1 MDDSLL
7 APQVPVDL
15 DNCARE
21 PIHIPGSIQP
31 RGLLL
36 ALAADDLTVLHA
48 SDNTEGLLGIPAREL
63 LGGPLAGA
71 VGTEAAAVLAARFAE
86 PGEVRD
92 RNPLTLTVRGASVD
106 AILHR
111 PPRADGARERPD
123 TASPVTGTRTVAGTG
138 TGAQGAGGTAAG
150 VVVVELEAVSGDRPL
165 TYTGT
170 YQAVRGA
177 VESLNR
183 AHSLTALYD
192 TTAREVR
199 ELTGFDRVMV
209 YRFDEEYNGE
219 VVAEARRGDLN
230 PFVGLHYPAT
240 DIPSQA
246 RALYERSWIRLISD
260 VGYTPAPIVPTLDPR
275 TGAPLDLTFAT
286 LRSVSPI
293 HLEYL
298 QNMGVTAS
306 MSISLLKDGSLW
318 GLIACHHY
326 SGPFAPPY
334 GVRAAAEF
342 LGSALSLR
350 LVAQVEDERIAAAR
364 RVARDLAGLVAASR
378 DEAVPLA
385 EALTADDAI
394 LELLGADGVVVR
406 AQGDTRTLG
415 HAPGPAGRDALLAWA
430 GTTTG
435 DYACTTSLVRDVPEV
450 AALVPDVAGVLAIT
464 MSGGDAVAWLRR
476 EVVHSVDWGGDPH
489 NKALARLEGDT
500 VRLSPRRSFDRWR
513 ETVRGSSLP
522 WTDDQADTARLLRRH
537 VVEAMYTR
545 TQRDARAAETLQS
558 SALPAHLPQ
567 VPGWAL
573 DARYAPADGGRVG
586 GDWYDALTLPDGRLA
601 VVVGDVA
608 GHGLHAAS
616 TMGQLRNG
624 LRALLVRD
632 PDPAAAVTA
641 LDELVRATM
650 PGEMAT
656 LLVAVVDPGTGAVD
670 YVRAGHLPPVLLD
683 ADGDAVLTD
692 DVHTTPVGF
701 VTGHVTPGR
710 LTVAPGGSLIL
721 FTDGLVERRGTS
733 LRSAL
738 ESLRE
743 AFGQAHAAAA
753 GRAGDGSWG
762 GDPDGGDGPD
772 EGAGPAGGVDLDAVV
787 ARVRDPRSDDDAT
800 VVVVRRVRLEAM
812 TDVTS

>member
-31 RGLLL
+31 RGALL

-48 SDNTEGLLGIPAREL
+48 SDNTEGLLGVPAREL

-71 VGTEAAAVLAARFAE
+71 VGAEAAAVLAARFAE

-111 PPRADGARERPD
+111 PPAPQRPD
-123 TASPVTGTRTVAGTG
+123 GDTGTG
-138 TGAQGAGGTAAG
+138 TDRAVGTAG
-150 VVVVELEAVSGDRPL
+150 VVVVELEAVTGDRPL

-177 VESLNR
+177 VEALNR

-199 ELTGFDRVMV
+199 QLTGFDRVMV

-219 VVAEARRGDLN
+219 VVAEARRPDLN

-293 HLEYL
+293 HVEYL

-326 SGPFAPPY
+326 SGPFTPPY

-385 EALTADDAI
+385 EALTADEAI

-430 GTTTG
+430 GTSTG
-435 DYACTTSLVRDVPEV
+435 DYACTTSLVDDAPEV
-450 AALVPDVAGVLAIT
+450 AAVVPDVAGVLAIT

-489 NKALARLEGDT
+489 NKAIARLEGDT

-522 WTDDQADTARLLRRH
+522 WTDDQADTAKLLRRH

-558 SALPAHLPQ
+558 SALPAHLPH

-573 DARYAPADGGRVG
+573 DARYFPADGGRVG

-601 VVVGDVA
+601 VVVGDVV

-641 LDELVRATM
+641 LDGLVRATM

-656 LLVAVVDPGTGAVD
+656 LLVAVVDPGTGAVV

-683 ADGDAVLTD
+683 ADGAAVLTD

-701 VTGHVTPGR
+701 VTGQVSPGR
-710 LTVAPGGSLIL
+710 LTVAPGGALVL

-738 ESLRE
+738 AALRE
-743 AFGQAHAAAA
+743 AFTQAHTAAA
-753 GRAGDGSWG
+753 GTGRPGSRG
-762 GDPDGGDGPD
+762 GPDDAPDDGPD
-772 EGAGPAGGVDLDAVV
+772 DRDTADGGVDLDAVV